1 MNSKKD
7 RIVEKILCIGDV
19 ILDSYS
25 KGNVNRISPE
35 APIPILKI
43 ESDKFVLGGSGNV
56 ARNICTAGGKCHLL
70 SIVGKDNEAE
80 ILKKLSRECK
90 GLTFNFVEDSSRFTT
105 KKKRF
110 VSGQQQILR
119 VDQEITSP
127 INKQIQS
134 KILTIFKKQID
145 KFNVVVISDY
155 NKGMLVEKLLK
166 EIIKILK
173 QERISTISSLTFN
186 PELTLKKGNYS
197 RVKPNKED
205 KIDIKKAITT
215 LSRLG
220 KYNFSQGAVVRNRK
234 VVAIEGRGG
243 TQKMLKRCKSKK
255 FRNKGVLVKFPKKKQ
270 DLRMDL
276 PAIGLKTLTQC
287 KSAGLKGI
295 VLKSKQNVFLE
306 RKKCISF
313 ANKNKMFIIAK

>member
-1 MNSKKD
+1 M
-7 RIVEKILCIGDV
+7 IGL
-19 ILDSYS
+19 IF
-25 KGNVNRISPE
+25 GE
-35 APIPILKI
+35 THFPIQ
-43 ESDKFVLGGSGNV
+43 
-56 ARNICTAGGKCHLL
+56 
-70 SIVGKDNEAE
+70 
-80 ILKKLSRECK
+80 ILKKVKNKHLKYLIIDLTKGRFKKDKHSYNVSIGQFGKIIKILKDNKCKKVLFAGKVKKPNFSKLRLDFK
-90 GLTFNFVEDSSRFTT
+90 GLYYIPRIIKSS
-105 KKKRF
+105 
-110 VSGQQQILR
+110 
-119 VDQEITSP
+119 
-127 INKQIQS
+127 
-134 KILTIFKKQID
+134 
-145 KFNVVVISDY
+145 
-155 NKGMLVEKLLK
+155 KLGDAAILK

-173 QERISTISSLTFN
+173 QERISTVSSLTFN

-205 KIDIKKAITT
+205 KIDIKKAVIT

-220 KYNFSQGAVVRNRK
+220 KYNFSQGAVVRNRR

-255 FRNKGVLVKFPKKKQ
+255 FRNKGVLAKFPKKKQ

-287 KSAGLKGI
+287 KSSGLKGI

-313 ANKNKMFIIAK
+313 ANKNKMFITVKWKKYLY